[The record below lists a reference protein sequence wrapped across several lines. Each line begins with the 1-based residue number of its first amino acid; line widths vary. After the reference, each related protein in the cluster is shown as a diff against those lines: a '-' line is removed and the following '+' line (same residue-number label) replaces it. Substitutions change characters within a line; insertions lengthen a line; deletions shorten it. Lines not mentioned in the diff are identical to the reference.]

1 MNRLLYWFAVVIA
14 LATVASG
21 AVQMFRPG
29 FVLAM
34 VGGES
39 GPTSS
44 HFFGI
49 IGMFMVLFGGLLFQG
64 LLSGSPPALFWAGV
78 QKLGAAVAVGL
89 GILNGLFAPLAW
101 AVAGF
106 DLVSGLV
113 VGWLWYESLH
123 D

>member
-1 MNRLLYWFAVVIA
+1 MSRLLYWFAVIIA

-21 AVQMFRPG
+21 AVQMIRPG

-39 GPTSS
+39 GPTSN

-49 IGMFMVLFGGLLFQG
+49 IGMFMVLFGCLLFQG
-64 LLSGSPPALFWAGV
+64 LLSGSPLALFWAGL

-89 GILNGLFAPLAW
+89 GVLNGLFAPLAW

-106 DLVSGLV
+106 DLLSGLII
-113 VGWLWYESLH
+113 GWLWFESLS